1 MQGVWLPIITPFK
14 NGEVDYNSYQQLIE
28 YYIQK
33 RITGIIPLG
42 TTGECPV
49 IEKDEFEKIIE
60 TTIEIVNKRIP
71 VFIGLGGNFTKKV
84 IKEIK
89 LLDKYDIN
97 GILSVCPYYNRPG
110 QAGIYEHFK
119 SISESTSLKICIYNI
134 PYRTGVNIENKY
146 LLKLAELKNIIAV
159 KDSCGNMSQ
168 SIELLNNKPKDFY
181 VLTGEDNFFYTNLI
195 HGGDGGIMASAHL
208 NTEKYIEIYNLIRD
222 NNYQKA
228 LSIWKNISLIIPLL
242 FKESNPAPLK
252 YCLKRSGLIISDE
265 VRLPLT
271 KISDNLKK
279 ELDNIINV
287 N

>member
-33 RITGIIPLG
+33 GITGVIPLG

-49 IEKDEFEKIIE
+49 IEKEEFERIIE

-71 VFIGLGGNFTKKV
+71 VFIGLGGNNTRKV

-89 LLDKYDIN
+89 LLDKYNID
-97 GILSVCPYYNRPG
+97 GILSVCPYYNKPG

-119 SISESTSLKICIYNI
+119 LISESTSLKIFIYNI
-134 PYRTGVNIENKY
+134 PYRTGVNLENEY
-146 LLKLAELKNIIAV
+146 LLKLAGLKNIIGV
-159 KDSCGNMSQ
+159 KDSSGNMNQ
-168 SIELLNNKPKDFY
+168 SIELLNNKPKDFF

-208 NTEKYIEIYNLIRD
+208 NTEKYIEIYNLVQD
-222 NNYQKA
+222 NNHQKA
-228 LSIWKNISLIIPLL
+228 LSIWKDISRIIPIL

-252 YCLKRSGLIISDE
+252 YCLKKSGLIISDE

-271 KISDNLKK
+271 KISDNLRK
-279 ELDNIINV
+279 ELDNFIN
-287 N
+287 